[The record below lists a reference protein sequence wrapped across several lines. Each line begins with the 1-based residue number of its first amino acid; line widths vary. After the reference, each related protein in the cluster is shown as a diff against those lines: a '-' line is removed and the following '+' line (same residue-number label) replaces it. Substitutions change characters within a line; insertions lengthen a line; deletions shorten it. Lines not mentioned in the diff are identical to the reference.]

1 MTDDLGS
8 NMGSYSHADETT
20 LRPGPP
26 APADSNQSVEARGTQ
41 HGSGMANSIQPET
54 TAPIFFAPNAAILD
68 RGRATHEGFPG
79 LTGQGSGHAGELG
92 VLGEPPAAG
101 HESLHPQIAA
111 RFAYPELRPR
121 EFIRLLNATALGN
134 VIDDRCWR
142 RHRRC
147 AGSRFCQARR
157 VNLLGFL
164 AWLVERRHNIA
175 AATEG
180 VQVQGILRLVKQQQ
194 YRCALTGRELTPE
207 TAALDH
213 IVPVSRG
220 GEQRIENA
228 QVLHKE
234 VNRAK
239 GTLTNEEFIALCRE
253 VVAHVSQ
260 SGSIQTEQGDVA

>member
-134 VIDDRCWR
+134 VIDDQRGFGLSRCVVGAASDRDDRSDLAHDSHQHLPPARVLSR
-142 RHRRC
+142 R
-147 AGSRFCQARR
+147 
-157 VNLLGFL
+157 
-164 AWLVERRHNIA
+164 
-175 AATEG
+175 
-180 VQVQGILRLVKQQQ
+180 
-194 YRCALTGRELTPE
+194 TG
-207 TAALDH
+207 D
-213 IVPVSRG
+213 
-220 GEQRIENA
+220 
-228 QVLHKE
+228 
-234 VNRAK
+234 
-239 GTLTNEEFIALCRE
+239 
-253 VVAHVSQ
+253 
-260 SGSIQTEQGDVA
+260 